1 MQPRETSGSELPVL
15 APVVFSEDQIR
26 QRVAELAAEL
36 STDYIDKNPVI
47 IGILT
52 GTVMF
57 MADLLRM
64 LTIPVEVDFMAIS
77 RFGPPQQTHGAVRV
91 LKDLEIPLGGRH
103 AVLVEDLV
111 DTGLTLSHIRETLQA
126 RGPASLRAC
135 ALLSRPQRRLIEV
148 PLDYVGFDAPD
159 DFLVGY
165 GMHYR
170 QQYRQL
176 PYIAACRVNGTV
188 P

>member
-1 MQPRETSGSELPVL
+1 MQPGDSDRSGSAELGR
-15 APVVFSEDQIR
+15 VVFSEDQIR
-26 QRVAELAAEL
+26 HRVAELAADL
-36 STDYIDKNPVI
+36 SADYIRKTPVI

-57 MADLLRM
+57 IADLLRM

-111 DTGLTLSHIRETLQA
+111 DTGFTLSHILGTLQA
-126 RGPASLRAC
+126 RGPASLRVC

-170 QQYRQL
+170 QQHRQL
-176 PYIAACRVNGTV
+176 PYIATCRVNEAGR
-188 P
+188 